1 MLLESECRSLEPH
14 FVLESPG
21 PSARARRVRENDMTV
36 MTSWDLFEDL
46 RSAQDELVRMS
57 RMPGQWLG
65 QVGPEPGTSPPTHAG
80 APPDGNTQPKD
91 AYRGAVRPPRA
102 AACDQKHT
110 VLTPPPS
117 RQ

>member
-65 QVGPEPGTSPPTHAG
+65 QVGPQPGTSPTTPAG
-80 APPDGNTQPKD
+80 APAVEHTPRQDGHLVAVELPRVGIEGPGSTFPDG
-91 AYRGAVRPPRA
+91 
-102 AACDQKHT
+102 
-110 VLTPPPS
+110 L
-117 RQ
+117 